1 MNLRSGINMM
11 LKSRLCGRGGDS
23 LEPNHEVG
31 SDIVIPGSPLAAE
44 TLEQAVAG
52 VLHTFA
58 NEAQALA
65 HMHNLAREIAR
76 RAKEKA
82 ANLEEFVNI
91 NESVKR
97 IIGNINKVQMVTQ
110 VKMGRIEDL

>member
-1 MNLRSGINMM
+1 M
-11 LKSRLCGRGGDS
+11 
-23 LEPNHEVG
+23 EPNHEVG
-31 SDIVIPGSPLAAE
+31 SDIVIPGSPLTAE

-82 ANLEEFVNI
+82 ADLEEFVNI

-97 IIGNINKVQMVTQ
+97 IIDNITKVQMVTQ
-110 VKMGRIEDL
+110 VKMGQIEDL